1 MSHEAHRTWVR
12 ALTHL
17 ATRSTKWTLLGVGV
31 VTLVS
36 LVLARGLQ
44 LKMNWTD
51 LLPPGNRTVS
61 LYRDILERF
70 GEASIVV
77 ALEGERDAIVAMAQE
92 LEPRLNELES
102 LHNVIGRLPS
112 EFLLDHGF
120 ALLKPEQFDRTLETF
135 QDWTLS
141 GVWSGIN
148 DDYEREYTDSESN
161 LRRDEV
167 EIARGLLGITRAL
180 ELLSAATTGDSD
192 PATMSEAADALS
204 IGDPWVLSLDR
215 RMLLISLWPKATTDQ
230 IDAMLATVEE
240 VEAVIEEAAQNH
252 PDVYASTTGMGK
264 ISQDEMNSVGG
275 YTVVLSLIALLLIY
289 LLLYKAFR
297 GWMMPML
304 ALTPLVI
311 GIVWTMG
318 TLEVLFGS
326 LNLMTAMMML
336 VLLGIGI
343 DFSIHVISRFKEEIG
358 RSADLASA
366 LAEMLSGTGVA
377 VIIGAVTTA
386 LAFFTLMVGETRG
399 VFEFG
404 AAAGLG
410 VLLTLLAILFTLP
423 ALLVLR
429 YRKLTPD
436 STLTRDE
443 GYRWIGTVAA
453 AGWRR
458 PAVFLAVSFAVVAGS
473 AWAVR
478 HTAYEY
484 DFLELEAKGLRSV
497 ELQREIPQ
505 RFGISDHSAWLVAPT
520 VEQSRLLK
528 EEFRRLP
535 EVGEVNAISDFIPA
549 SDRLA
554 TYGPKLE
561 RFRNS
566 ALARSRAA
574 WSPGDIVLLT
584 SEIDRL
590 WENLDVMSNLAF
602 FAGLDRIVNV
612 IDRMTGVDSETGE
625 TDQSALLPTLSRQL
639 QAGVPED
646 RMRPLAEAW
655 AVRLKSNL
663 QRMANP
669 APIGLAE
676 VPDNIRNSFV
686 PKTGDGYLVHLVPRR
701 YLWDRTGLERFANQT
716 EAVDPDVVGT
726 EKLILVMMDETLA
739 DGRAAAILALAV
751 IALLLMLHFRGA
763 LGLLALIPLAVGTL
777 AMLGLMYLLGM
788 KYNYMN
794 LIATPII
801 LGIGIDDGVH
811 ALHRYREERG
821 TGQQRVSD
829 SFRFVGKAI
838 LLTSVTTMIGFGS
851 VGLYEMRGMAS
862 FGQVLFLGVGAC
874 FLATAF
880 VLPAV
885 LRVLSGR
892 TGHRDVVD
900 PSSGTAMPSRDSRES
915 HEAGTTA
922 TPMWRAGILLIPI
935 LTLSLIPSSLAAQ
948 SDGAE
953 WLAGIEAAERVP
965 HSYSVMKQTITTSGG
980 SLRTFTIR
988 SWTAANGDLS
998 LMAYTDPPR
1007 VAGDRILQLD
1017 GGDLFWYYMKR
1028 RDVTRQFAGH
1038 NRKQSAMGSDF
1049 SYEDLAMGD
1058 LSEDYAAELLGY
1070 EEVDGVESVKLHCTP
1085 TESGPSY
1092 DHLILWAGV
1101 ADSLTRRIEYYDEEH
1116 HLKTLYLTEIRAVEG
1131 RKVAFRLEMVNHR
1144 EGSKTVLEMVEVT
1157 FAGEPEASLFTK
1169 SALTRPLPR
1178 R

>member
-1 MSHEAHRTWVR
+1 MSRAGHRTWVR
-12 ALTHL
+12 VLTHL
-17 ATRSTKWTLLGVGV
+17 ATCRTKWTLLGVGV
-31 VTLVS
+31 VTLLS
-36 LVLARGLQ
+36 LVLAERLQ

-51 LLPPGNRTVS
+51 LLPPSNHTVG

-77 ALEGERDAIVAMAQE
+77 ALEGERDSIVAMAQE
-92 LEPRLNELES
+92 LEPRLAELPS
-102 LHNVIGRLPS
+102 LHNVLGQMPS
-112 EFLLDHGF
+112 DFLLDHGF
-120 ALLKPEQFDRTLETF
+120 ALLKPEQFDRALVTF
-135 QDWTLS
+135 QDWTLP
-141 GVWSGIN
+141 GIWSGIN

-167 EIARGLLGITRAL
+167 EIARGLLGMTRAL
-180 ELLSAATTGDSD
+180 ELISAAVAGDRDSTAMD
-192 PATMSEAADALS
+192 EAATALS
-204 IGDPWVLSLDR
+204 IGDPWLLSLDR

-230 IDAMLATVEE
+230 IDAMIATVEE
-240 VEAVIEEAAQNH
+240 VESVIDDVGQNH
-252 PDVYASTTGMGK
+252 PGVYASTTGMGK

-289 LLLYKAFR
+289 LLLYKSFN
-297 GWMMPML
+297 GWIMPLL

-311 GIVWTMG
+311 GVVWTMG
-318 TLEVLFGS
+318 TLQLLFGS

-358 RSADLASA
+358 RTGDPAVAV
-366 LAEMLSGTGVA
+366 AEMLSGTGVA
-377 VIIGAVTTA
+377 VIIGAMTTA
-386 LAFFTLMVGETRG
+386 LAFLTLMVGETRG

-410 VLLTLLAILFTLP
+410 VVFTLLAVLLTLP
-423 ALLVLR
+423 GLLVLR
-429 YRKLTPD
+429 YRKITPD
-436 STLTRDE
+436 AALVPDE
-443 GYRWIGTVAA
+443 GYRWIGSVAA

-458 PAVFLAVSFAVVAGS
+458 PAIFLAAAGVIVIGS
-473 AWAVR
+473 VWAMR

-505 RFGISDHSAWLVAPT
+505 RFGISDHSAWLVAET
-520 VEQSRLLK
+520 VERSRELK

-535 EVGEVNAISDFIPA
+535 EVGDVNAISDFIPA
-549 SDRLA
+549 SERMA
-554 TYGPKLE
+554 AYGPKLE
-561 RFRNS
+561 QFRS
-566 ALARSRAA
+566 SVLTRSGAEWTA
-574 WSPGDIVLLT
+574 GDLGMLT
-584 SEIDRL
+584 FEIDRL
-590 WENLDVMSNLAF
+590 WDNLDLISNLAF
-602 FAGLDRIVNV
+602 TAGLERIVKV
-612 IDRMTGVDSETGE
+612 IDQMTGLDSETGE
-625 TDQSALLPTLSRQL
+625 TDETALLPTLSRRL
-639 QAGVPED
+639 EAGVPGD
-646 RMRPLAEAW
+646 RMQSLAENW
-655 AVRLKSNL
+655 ALHLKSNL

-669 APIGLAE
+669 APISVAE
-676 VPDNIRNSFV
+676 IPASLRRSFV
-686 PKTGDGYLVHLVPRR
+686 PKVGHGYLVHLVPRR
-701 YLWDRTGLERFANQT
+701 YLWDRAGLERFADQT
-716 EAVDPDVVGT
+716 EAVTPEVVGT

-739 DGRAAAILALAV
+739 DGREAAILALAV
-751 IALLLMLHFRGA
+751 IALLLVLHFRGA

-777 AMLGLMYLLGM
+777 AMLGAMYLLGM

-811 ALHRYREERG
+811 ALHRYREQRG
-821 TGQQRVSD
+821 TEVQRVTD

-838 LLTSVTTMIGFGS
+838 LLTSITTMIGFGS

-874 FLATAF
+874 FLATVF
-880 VLPAV
+880 VLPAI
-885 LRVLSGR
+885 LRLVGGR
-892 TGHRDVVD
+892 AAHREITD
-900 PSSGTAMPSRDSRES
+900 SSSRTSTSRADSRDRR
-915 HEAGTTA
+915 EAGTVA
-922 TPMWRAGILLIPI
+922 TPMSRTGISFITAVVLL
-935 LTLSLIPSSLAAQ
+935 LGPSGLGGQ
-948 SDGAE
+948 SDGAA
-953 WLAGIEAAERVP
+953 WLANIEAAERIP
-965 HSYSVMKQTITTSGG
+965 YSYSVLKQTITTSGG
-980 SLRTFTIR
+980 STRTFTIR

-998 LMAYTDPPR
+998 LMAYTDPSR

-1049 SYEDLAMGD
+1049 SYEDLAMSD
-1058 LSEDYAAELLGY
+1058 LTEDYTAELLGF
-1070 EEVDGVESVKLHCTP
+1070 EEIDGVESVKLRCTP

-1092 DHLILWAGV
+1092 DHLILWAAL

-1116 HLKTLYLTEIRAVEG
+1116 HLKTLYLSDIRTVEG
-1131 RKVAFRLEMVNHR
+1131 RKVPFRLEMVNHR
-1144 EGSKTVLEMVEVT
+1144 EGSRTLLETVVIT
-1157 FAGEPEASLFTK
+1157 FAVEPDAALFTK

-1178 R
+1178 E